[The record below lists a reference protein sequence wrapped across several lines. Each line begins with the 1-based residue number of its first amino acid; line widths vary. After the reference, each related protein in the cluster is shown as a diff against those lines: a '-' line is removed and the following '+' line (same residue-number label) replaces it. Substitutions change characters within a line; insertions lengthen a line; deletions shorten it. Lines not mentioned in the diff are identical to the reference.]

1 MLTGEQ
7 NWNGV
12 GIHKELVKDD
22 LREVWCKTVL
32 LMLLILVLHG
42 EKQGTRRPMTVT
54 DWDRRYPASS
64 PGFHLAKREPSNTRS
79 I

>member
-54 DWDRRYPASS
+54 DWD
-64 PGFHLAKREPSNTRS
+64 
-79 I
+79 